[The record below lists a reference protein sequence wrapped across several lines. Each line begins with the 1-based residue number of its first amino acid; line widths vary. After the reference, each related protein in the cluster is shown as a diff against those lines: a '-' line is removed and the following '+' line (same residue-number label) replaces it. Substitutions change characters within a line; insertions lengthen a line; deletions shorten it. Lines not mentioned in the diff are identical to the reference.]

1 MVDHFTIKRA
11 LYILSVA
18 LITAGIVIAADV
30 AMTLAWREPLSTG
43 YGSIQQGHA
52 ADELEQLQREYP
64 TPAELHDTA
73 SNSRDV
79 ETQAR
84 KLADTFPHRVETAKG
99 I

>member
-30 AMTLAWREPLSTG
+30 AMTLAWREPLSTV

-64 TPAELHDTA
+64 TPAEVHDTA
-73 SNSRDV
+73 GQLARGRGTSA
-79 ETQAR
+79 QAR
-84 KLADTFPHRVETAKG
+84 RQLRPARRDR
-99 I
+99 